1 MVGVASKNAP
11 PPSVVVPHFVFG
23 AISFLVLTVLI
34 FFNVESISGHYFNP
48 KLLSLVHLTTLG
60 WISMIIFGALYQL
73 VPVVLD
79 VKLHNEKLAKIN
91 FYIYALSI
99 IIFVFAFWDM
109 YNQILLFQVGGT
121 LMFTSITLFSYN
133 IMMSAFNAKRKLIA
147 AKFIISSIFW
157 FFTTAVFGLILVF
170 QLTNPYMDIN
180 HLQFLKAHAHFGMVG
195 WFLLLIIGVS
205 SRLIPMFLVTH
216 NLNEKK
222 LSFALY
228 VINIGLVVLATVFFM
243 NLSAI
248 FIISSALIILLGI
261 ASYVSFLVDAYRNR
275 IKKVLD
281 IGMQHSALAIFILVF
296 PIIFAAIAPF
306 TLEGQFEFSQ
316 QTVLVYGL
324 SILLGFI
331 TSLLL
336 GQTYKTLPFI
346 VWLFEYRGKMGKGK
360 TPLPKDLYN
369 ERVAEM
375 HYFTFAIGFL
385 ALIGGVLVSYTPAMY
400 IGSVFFVIT
409 ALLYNYNIIKII
421 NHKSEF

>member
-23 AISFLVLTVLI
+23 AISFLVLTILI
-34 FFNVESISGHYFNP
+34 LFNVESISGHYFNP

-79 VKLHNEKLAKIN
+79 VKLHNEKLARVN
-91 FYIYALSI
+91 FFIYALSI
-99 IIFVFAFWDM
+99 IIFVFAFWNL
-109 YNQILLFQVGGT
+109 YSKPLLFQIGGT

-133 IMMSAFNAKRKLIA
+133 IMRSALNAKRKLIA
-147 AKFIISSIFW
+147 AKFIITSIFW

-170 QLTNPYMDIN
+170 QLTSPYLDIN
-180 HLQFLKAHAHFGMVG
+180 HLQFLKAHAHFGMIG

-222 LSFALY
+222 LSFSLY
-228 VINIGLVVLATVFFM
+228 VINIGLVALATVFFM
-243 NLSAI
+243 ELAPIYIIASAG
-248 FIISSALIILLGI
+248 IIVLGI
-261 ASYVSFLVDAYRNR
+261 ASYVSFLVEAYRNR
-275 IKKVLD
+275 IKKILD
-281 IGMQHSALAIFILVF
+281 IGMQHSAMAIITLIF
-296 PIIFAAIAPF
+296 PVIFAAIAPF
-306 TLEGQFEFSQ
+306 TFENQYELSQ

-324 SILLGFI
+324 SILLGFV

-369 ERVAEM
+369 ERIAEI

-385 ALIGGVLVSYTPAMY
+385 ALVGGVLVSYTPAMY
-400 IGSVFFVIT
+400 VGAVFFVIT
-409 ALLYNYNIIKII
+409 ALLYNYNVIKII
-421 NHKSEF
+421 RHKAEF

>member
-23 AISFLVLTVLI
+23 AISFLVLTILI
-34 FFNVESISGHYFNP
+34 LFNVESISGHYFNP

-79 VKLHNEKLAKIN
+79 VKLHNEKLARVN
-91 FYIYALSI
+91 FFIYALSI
-99 IIFVFAFWDM
+99 IIFVFAFWNL
-109 YNQILLFQVGGT
+109 YSKPLLFQIGGT

-133 IMMSAFNAKRKLIA
+133 IMMSALNAKRKLIA
-147 AKFIISSIFW
+147 AKFIITSIFW

-170 QLTNPYMDIN
+170 QLTSPYLDIN
-180 HLQFLKAHAHFGMVG
+180 HLQFLKAHAHFGMIG

-222 LSFALY
+222 LSFSLY
-228 VINIGLVVLATVFFM
+228 VINIGLVALATVFFM
-243 NLSAI
+243 ELAPIYIIASAG
-248 FIISSALIILLGI
+248 IIVLGI
-261 ASYVSFLVDAYRNR
+261 ASYVSFLVEAYRNR
-275 IKKVLD
+275 IKKILD
-281 IGMQHSALAIFILVF
+281 IGMQHSAMAIITLIF
-296 PIIFAAIAPF
+296 PVIFAAIAPF
-306 TLEGQFEFSQ
+306 TFENQYELSQ

-324 SILLGFI
+324 SILLGFV

-369 ERVAEM
+369 ERIAEI

-385 ALIGGVLVSYTPAMY
+385 ALVGGVLVSYTPAMY
-400 IGSVFFVIT
+400 VGAVFFVIT
-409 ALLYNYNIIKII
+409 ALLYNYNVIKII
-421 NHKSEF
+421 RHKAEF

>member
-23 AISFLVLTVLI
+23 AISFLVLTILI
-34 FFNVESISGHYFNP
+34 LFNVESISGHYFNP

-99 IIFVFAFWDM
+99 IIFVFAFWNM
-109 YNQILLFQVGGT
+109 YSQALLFEIGGT
-121 LMFTSITLFSYN
+121 LMFTAITLFSYN

-170 QLTNPYMDIN
+170 QLTNPYLDIN

-228 VINIGLVVLATVFFM
+228 AINIGLVALATVFFM

-248 FIISSALIILLGI
+248 YIIVSALIIVIGI

-275 IKKVLD
+275 IKKILD

-296 PIIFAAIAPF
+296 PIVFATIAPF
-306 TLEGQFEFSQ
+306 TINDHFELSQ

-324 SILLGFI
+324 SVLLGFI

-346 VWLFEYRGKMGKGK
+346 VWLFEYRGKMGQGK
-360 TPLPKDLYN
+360 TPLPKDLYS
-369 ERVAEM
+369 EKVAEI

-385 ALIGGVLVSYTPAMY
+385 SLVGGVLLEYTPAAY
-400 IGSVFFVIT
+400 VGSVFFVIT
-409 ALLYNYNIIKII
+409 ALLYNFNVIKII
-421 NHKSEF
+421 RHKSDF

>member
-23 AISFLVLTVLI
+23 AISFLVLTILI
-34 FFNVESISGHYFNP
+34 LFNVESISGHYFNP

-99 IIFVFAFWDM
+99 IIFVFAFWDL
-109 YNQILLFQVGGT
+109 YSQPLLFEIGGS
-121 LMFTSITLFSYN
+121 LMFTSISLFSYN
-133 IMMSAFNAKRKLIA
+133 IMMSAYSAKKKLIA

-157 FFTTAVFGLILVF
+157 FFTTAIFGLILVF
-170 QLTNPYMDIN
+170 QLTNPFLDIN
-180 HLQFLKAHAHFGMVG
+180 HLQFLKAHAHFGMIG

-228 VINIGLVVLATVFFM
+228 VINIGLIALATVFFM
-243 NLSAI
+243 DLGGI
-248 FIISSALIILLGI
+248 FIVASAVLIFVGI
-261 ASYVSFLVDAYRNR
+261 ASYVSFLIDAYKNR

-281 IGMQHSALAIFILVF
+281 IGMQHSALAILSLIF
-296 PIIFAAIAPF
+296 PITFAVIAPF
-306 TLEGQFEFSQ
+306 TFDNQFEFSQ

-369 ERVAEM
+369 ERVAEI
-375 HYFTFAIGFL
+375 HYFTFSIGFL
-385 ALIGGVLVSYTPAMY
+385 ALIGGVLLSYAPVMY
-400 IGSVFFVIT
+400 IGAVFFVIT
-409 ALLYNYNIIKII
+409 ALLYNYNVIKII
-421 NHKSEF
+421 RHKSEF

>member
-11 PPSVVVPHFVFG
+11 PPSVVVPHFVYG
-23 AISFLVLTVLI
+23 AISFLVLTILI
-34 FFNVESISGHYFNP
+34 LFNVDNLSGHYFNP
-48 KLLSLVHLTTLG
+48 KLLALVHLTTLG

-91 FYIYALSI
+91 FYIYGLSI
-99 IIFVFAFWDM
+99 IIFVFAFWEM
-109 YNQILLFQVGGT
+109 YNKTLLFQIGGS
-121 LMFTSITLFSYN
+121 LMFTSIALFSYN

-170 QLTNPYMDIN
+170 QLTTSFLEIN
-180 HLQFLKAHAHFGMVG
+180 HLQFLKAHAHFGIIG

-228 VINIGLVVLATVFFM
+228 IINIGLLVLSTVFFM
-243 NLSAI
+243 DLDAVYI
-248 FIISSALIILLGI
+248 LPSALLIVIGI
-261 ASYVSFLVDAYRNR
+261 ASYVSFLIDAYKNR

-281 IGMQHSALAIFILVF
+281 IGMQHSVMAILTLIF
-296 PIIFAAIAPF
+296 PIAFAAIAPF
-306 TLEGQFEFSQ
+306 TFENQFEFSQ

-346 VWLFEYRGKMGKGK
+346 VWLFEYRGKMGKGE

-369 ERVAEM
+369 ERIAEI

-385 ALIGGVLVSYTPAMY
+385 ALIGGVLMNYTPVLYFGA
-400 IGSVFFVIT
+400 VFFVIT
-409 ALLYNYNIIKII
+409 ALLYNYNVIKII
-421 NHKSEF
+421 RHKSKF

>member
-23 AISFLVLTVLI
+23 AISFLVLTILI
-34 FFNVESISGHYFNP
+34 LFNVESISGHYFNP

-91 FYIYALSI
+91 FYIYAISI
-99 IIFVFAFWDM
+99 ITFVFAFWNL
-109 YNQILLFQVGGT
+109 YSQTLLFQIGGS

-147 AKFIISSIFW
+147 AKFIIASIFW

-228 VINIGLVVLATVFFM
+228 VINIGLVALATVFFIELDSIYII
-243 NLSAI
+243 LSG
-248 FIISSALIILLGI
+248 LIIVVGI
-261 ASYVSFLVDAYRNR
+261 ASYVSFLIDAYRNR
-275 IKKVLD
+275 IKKILD
-281 IGMQHSALAIFILVF
+281 IGMQHSAMAIITLIF
-296 PIIFAAIAPF
+296 PIAFAAIAPF
-306 TLEGQFEFSQ
+306 TLENQFELSQ
-316 QTVLVYGL
+316 QSVLVYGI
-324 SILLGFI
+324 SILLGFV

-369 ERVAEM
+369 ERIAEI

-385 ALIGGVLVSYTPAMY
+385 ALVGGVLMSYTPAMY
-400 IGSVFFVIT
+400 VGSVFFVIT
-409 ALLYNYNIIKII
+409 ALLYNYNVIKII
-421 NHKSEF
+421 RHKSEF

>member
-1 MVGVASKNAP
+1 
-11 PPSVVVPHFVFG
+11 
-23 AISFLVLTVLI
+23 
-34 FFNVESISGHYFNP
+34 
-48 KLLSLVHLTTLG
+48 
-60 WISMIIFGALYQL
+60 QL

-99 IIFVFAFWDM
+99 IMFVFAFWDM
-109 YNQILLFQVGGT
+109 YNQVLLFQVGGT
-121 LMFTSITLFSYN
+121 LMFTSISIFSFN

-170 QLTNPYMDIN
+170 QLTNPYLDIN

-228 VINIGLVVLATVFFM
+228 AINVGLIVLATVFFM
-243 NLSAI
+243 ELAPIYIIVSAG
-248 FIISSALIILLGI
+248 IIVIGI
-261 ASYVSFLVDAYRNR
+261 ASYVSFLIDAYRNR
-275 IKKVLD
+275 IKKILD

-296 PIIFAAIAPF
+296 PIAFAAIAPF

-346 VWLFEYRGKMGKGK
+346 VWLFAYRGKMGKGK

-369 ERVAEM
+369 EKVAEI

-385 ALIGGVLVSYTPAMY
+385 ALIGGVLVSYKPAMY

-409 ALLYNYNIIKII
+409 ALLYNYNVIKII
-421 NHKSEF
+421 RHKSEF

>member
-79 VKLHNEKLAKIN
+79 VKLHNERLAKVN

-99 IIFVFAFWDM
+99 IMFVFAFWDM
-109 YNQILLFQVGGT
+109 YNQTLLFQVGGS
-121 LMFTSITLFSYN
+121 LMFISITLFSYN
-133 IMMSAFNAKRKLIA
+133 IMMSAYNAKRKLIA

-170 QLTNPYMDIN
+170 QLTNPFLEIN

-228 VINIGLVVLATVFFM
+228 IINLGLVALATVFFM
-243 NLSAI
+243 ELSAMY
-248 FIISSALIILLGI
+248 IIASALLIVVGI
-261 ASYVSFLVDAYRNR
+261 ASYVSFLIDAYKNR
-275 IKKVLD
+275 IKKILD
-281 IGMQHSALAIFILVF
+281 IGMQHSAMAILALIF
-296 PIIFAAIAPF
+296 PIAFAAIAPF
-306 TLEGQFEFSQ
+306 TFENQFEFSQ
-316 QTVLVYGL
+316 QAVLVYGI
-324 SILLGFI
+324 SIILGFV

-369 ERVAEM
+369 ERIAEM

-385 ALIGGVLVSYTPAMY
+385 SLVGGVLLSYTPAMY
-400 IGSVFFVIT
+400 IGSLFFIIT
-409 ALLYNYNIIKII
+409 ALLYNYNVIKII
-421 NHKSEF
+421 RHKSEF